1 MSGVLTARESAAR
14 RLAFGLPFD
23 SPDASAARRALL
35 RQLGADLGQLGASEQ
50 APSRLG
56 PGHPA
61 AFNQP

>member
-1 MSGVLTARESAAR
+1 MGGVLTARESAAR

-35 RQLGADLGQLGASEQ
+35 RQLGTDLGQLRASGQ
-50 APSRLG
+50 GPSRLG

-61 AFNQP
+61 AFNHP